1 MQKITQLFNLIE
13 GYLDWAN
20 TQINNGN
27 YESENPV
34 MDYLFDKKTQKL
46 ITETDG
52 ISLDEF
58 VEQCNIRS
66 NAPNGFNMPD
76 TIPISYWGM
85 AMMGEG
91 GELCNLLA
99 KMERVKAGAVD
110 GGNSLKVADI
120 TKEKLAEEIGGIMI
134 YLSILCKRLGISL
147 QDAMVNTFNEK
158 SIKIGY
164 PVLEDC
170 KPIQSFTDKM
180 EQSTEEK
187 RNPFTISQAAADAR
201 IKEIMK
207 DDYNE
212 LRKKTDWDNMD
223 YPNNINS

>member
-1 MQKITQLFNLIE
+1 MQKVTQLFNLIK
-13 GYLDWAN
+13 GYLDWAS
-20 TQINNGN
+20 TQMNNDY

-34 MDYLFDKKTQKL
+34 MDYLLSSEAQKL
-46 ITETDG
+46 MVGEQPDVSI
-52 ISLDEF
+52 DEF

-110 GGNSLKVADI
+110 GGNSLKVEEI
-120 TKEKLAEEIGGIMI
+120 TTEKLAEEIGGIVI

-164 PVLEDC
+164 PILADC
-170 KPIQSFTDKM
+170 KPTKGITNIY
-180 EQSTEEK
+180 EAT
-187 RNPFTISQAAADAR
+187 T
-201 IKEIMK
+201 
-207 DDYNE
+207 
-212 LRKKTDWDNMD
+212 KKTDWDNID